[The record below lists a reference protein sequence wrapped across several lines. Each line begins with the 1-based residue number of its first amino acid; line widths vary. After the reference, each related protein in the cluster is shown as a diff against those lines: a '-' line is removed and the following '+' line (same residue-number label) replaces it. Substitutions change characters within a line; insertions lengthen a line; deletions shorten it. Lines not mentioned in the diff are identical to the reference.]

1 MNNIKGLILVHI
13 GVALILLSLGL
24 QGYNGYINKQAGI
37 KSEKIYKQIQETM
50 LKVDN
55 KGVESKI
62 LDIDGNKYIGI
73 ISIPTLGLELPI
85 MNDWDNEKMKY
96 APCRYY
102 GSLETNDLI
111 LCSHSYDNL
120 LGNIKDLK
128 QKDIVVITSISGK
141 KYIYEVEVIEVLQPD
156 DVVEMIENEFDL
168 TLYTCTKDNL
178 NRVTVRLNII
188 KEN

>member
-1 MNNIKGLILVHI
+1 MNNNR
-13 GVALILLSLGL
+13 GVALICIGIFLICCSLGL
-24 QGYNGYINKQAGI
+24 HTYNIYIDKQAGI
-37 KSEKIYKQIQETM
+37 KSEKVYNQIQEVL
-50 LKVDN
+50 LKVDS
-55 KGVESKI
+55 ESI
-62 LDIDGNKYIGI
+62 NEGTLNIDGNKYIGI

-178 NRVTVRLNII
+178 NRVTVRLNKI